1 MTVENIS
8 ISVRTNADKAASK
21 LSSLVSAMEN
31 VKKAADN
38 MVEGTGDIS
47 VSISRAAKRAEKE
60 FEPLSSEMQKTI
72 KDANKYQ
79 VLVHKAA
86 DASVKM
92 EKAFEKGNEAAAWR
106 EREKEINATAQ
117 AQKEFLKNQ
126 PKIAPKP
133 VSSEI
138 QEFLTNANAIDLLKF
153 RIESLNA
160 EMQKAFQSGDANKA
174 ANYRQQIINATA
186 ALQKQ
191 EEALRGVE
199 EQSKKT
205 EKHHSKFL
213 ASIKRIA
220 MYRMLRTV
228 LKEITQGFNEGLK
241 NAYNFSKGING
252 SLAAALDNLAT
263 KSLTMKNQ
271 MGAAFGALLQ
281 AIMPIVMQI
290 ISAITA
296 LMQALSA
303 LFAAIGGGQYLIAKD
318 TAAAWDKAAGGAQ
331 KYKNTLLGFDEINR
345 LDDKNGGGGGSASNF
360 ADMFEVGEL
369 PAWAQKIKDIIDKFK
384 KEFGDDIEEFKM
396 RLKFNV
402 NDVLFN
408 WKNLTGEQIA
418 KKVIAA
424 LAGLCGAA
432 VGFMIGGVPGAVV
445 GTLVGVGLGLVID
458 SIIFDNDGEIGKD
471 EILSMICVAA
481 GALVGGIIG
490 FSVGGPLGAAIGVT
504 VGAGLGLL
512 TSKLFF
518 NADGETQKETLE
530 TLITTLTALVSG
542 ILGFAVGGPAGAV
555 LGVTAGTAIGLAVSN
570 ALFSNIGEDKD
581 EMLKTLVACLGALVG
596 GVIGFMVGGPLG
608 AVIGASVGV
617 GVGLSVSNALFGKG
631 EGVFDLIGSLVVVL
645 GAIAGALIGFSVG
658 GLAGAAIGAVIGVSV
673 TLAATSV
680 KWDQASKAKFD
691 QAHSD
696 IGAYQQT
703 YGWMG
708 EMVRGAEIG
717 AWASGGFPDTGELFI
732 AREAGPELVGTIN
745 GHTAVANNNQIVEG
759 IASANEGVVNAVYSM
774 GNLLLKAVE
783 SIDPDVT
790 LDGQSLADAM
800 YHYNK
805 QAANRYGAA
814 MVT

>member
-8 ISVRTNADKAASK
+8 LDVKTNAGDAARQVRS
-21 LSSLVSAMEN
+21 LSSALAGVRGVGRSVASGGTQNAVSRI
-31 VKKAADN
+31 
-38 MVEGTGDIS
+38 GS
-47 VSISRAAKRAEKE
+47 AAKTATKH
-60 FEPLSSEMQKTI
+60 T
-72 KDANKYQ
+72 
-79 VLVHKAA
+79 
-86 DASVKM
+86 
-92 EKAFEKGNEAAAWR
+92 GN
-106 EREKEINATAQ
+106 
-117 AQKEFLKNQ
+117 L
-126 PKIAPKP
+126 
-133 VSSEI
+133 
-138 QEFLTNANAIDLLKF
+138 
-153 RIESLNA
+153 
-160 EMQKAFQSGDANKA
+160 
-174 ANYRQQIINATA
+174 
-186 ALQKQ
+186 
-191 EEALRGVE
+191 
-199 EQSKKT
+199 
-205 EKHHSKFL
+205 L

-220 MYRMLRTV
+220 MYRLLRTA
-228 LKEITQGFNEGLK
+228 LKEVGKAFDDGLK
-241 NAYNFSKGING
+241 NAYQFSKGIG
-252 SLAAALDNLAT
+252 GTLAEAMDGLAT

-271 MGAAFGALLQ
+271 LGAAFGNLLTAITPILLQ
-281 AIMPIVMQI
+281 I
-290 ISAITA
+290 INLVRMAA
-296 LMQALSA
+296 QALSA
-303 LFAAIGGGQYLIAKD
+303 LFSALGGGQYLVAND
-318 TAAAWDKAAGGAQ
+318 VAQSWDKATGAAN
-331 KYKNTLLGFDEINR
+331 KYKNTILGFDEINR

-369 PAWAQKIKDIIDKFK
+369 PAWAQKIKDIIDEFK

-445 GTLVGVGLGLVID
+445 GTLLGVGLGLAID
-458 SIIFDNDGEIGKD
+458 SIIFNNDGEISKD
-471 EILSMICVAA
+471 EVLSMICLAA

-530 TLITTLTALVSG
+530 TLITTLSALVGG

-581 EMLKTLVACLGALVG
+581 EMIKTLVACLGALAG
-596 GVIGFMVGGPLG
+596 GIIGFVVGGPLG

-617 GVGLSVSNALFGKG
+617 GVGLVVSNALFGKG
-631 EGVFDLIGSLVVVL
+631 EGVFDLVGSLVVVL

-759 IASANEGVVNAVYSM
+759 IASANEGVISAVYSM